1 MSDSFSLASVIIPAR
16 NEAARVGAVVRAVLD
31 QRAPGTDV
39 EVIVVDDGST
49 DGTAEAAIAAGAR
62 VVRMRPGDG
71 NPAAARN
78 RGAAASRGDPIVF
91 LDADCIPAPGW
102 LATLLRTHEEVGAAA
117 VGGSLD
123 LPRDLPATARC
134 DYYCTTYH
142 LHSRRQP
149 GKVLNHSPAN
159 LSVLREA
166 FFRTRGFTESP
177 PVADGHEELGWQAD
191 LMRQGLQLYF
201 EPSAIAYHH
210 NRPGLRNL
218 LRRNYRWGYSALQS
232 KAQTG
237 AARFSRL
244 YRYPH
249 FVIPA
254 SIPLVIVHTG
264 YVLACWLRAGVWEPV
279 VMLPALVGAKGA
291 YAMGFMVGGSRW
303 LRGRG
308 KVTAPLRPR
317 WR

>member
-1 MSDSFSLASVIIPAR
+1 MADSFRLVSVIIPAR
-16 NEAARVGAVVRAVLD
+16 NEEAGIGSVVRAVLD
-31 QRAPGTDV
+31 QQVPGTEI

-49 DGTAEAAIAAGAR
+49 DGTAKAAEAAGAR
-62 VVRMRPGDG
+62 VLGMSPGDG

-78 RGAAASRGDPIVF
+78 RGAAASKGDPIVF

-102 LATLLRTHEEVGAAA
+102 LSTLLRTHEEVGAAA

-123 LPRDLPATARC
+123 LPPNLPTSARC

-142 LHSRRQP
+142 LHSERRRGP
-149 GKVLNHSPAN
+149 VPNHSPAN

-166 FFRTRGFTESP
+166 FFRTRGFTETP

-191 LMRQGLQLYF
+191 LIRQGFQLYF

-210 NRPGLRNL
+210 NRPGLGNL

-232 KAQTG
+232 KAETG

-249 FVIPA
+249 FLIPA

-264 YVLACWLRAGVWEPV
+264 YVLGCWLRAGVWEPF
-279 VMLPALVGAKGA
+279 VMLPVLAAAKGA
-291 YAMGFMVGGSRW
+291 YAMGFVVGGSRW
-303 LRGRG
+303 LWSRGEM
-308 KVTAPLRPR
+308 APALRPR